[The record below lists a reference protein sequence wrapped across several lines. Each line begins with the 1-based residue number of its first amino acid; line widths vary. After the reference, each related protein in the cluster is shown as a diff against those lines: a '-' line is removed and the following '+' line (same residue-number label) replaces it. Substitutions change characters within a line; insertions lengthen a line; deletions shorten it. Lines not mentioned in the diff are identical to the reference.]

1 MRAQFNDRDFEQL
14 SAYMDGQL
22 APAEQHRL
30 EERLRARPDLQEAL
44 DDLRRTR
51 ALLRS
56 APRRRAPRNFTLTPE
71 MVGAQAVRRRR
82 GGFFNNLFPTL
93 SFASAMAAL
102 LLVATLVFQ
111 MVPGRTPPTATVAEA
126 PGAED
131 ARLTKEGQ
139 EAGAAQL
146 EAAPAAPSIMTENP
160 SEAADIASGTST
172 AVEDAPPVIYWG
184 GGPVIAWGRGGGGGG
199 DGSDL
204 GGMGGGGPYGTG
216 EIIVPPEVVE
226 SMQVDNYAAPQAVQ
240 PDPSITGSGPILGV
254 APTDQTGQI
263 LEREALNQG
272 LPVEPQAAP
281 IPEEQPAPQPLEADG
296 EQQVFGVPLRLTQII
311 LAVLAVVTGLAAF
324 LLRRRSA

>member
-1 MRAQFNDRDFEQL
+1 MRAQINDRDFEQL

-22 APAEQHRL
+22 APVEQHRL

-71 MVGAQAVRRRR
+71 MVGAQAVRRRK

-111 MVPGRTPPTATVAEA
+111 MVPGLTPPTATVAEA
-126 PGAED
+126 PAGAAD
-131 ARLTKEGQ
+131 ARMTKDGQ
-139 EAGAAQL
+139 EAGAPQM
-146 EAAPAAPSIMTENP
+146 EAAPAAPSIMSENP
-160 SEAADIASGTST
+160 SEAADPASGTG
-172 AVEDAPPVIYWG
+172 AAAKDAPPVIYWG
-184 GGPVIAWGRGGGGGG
+184 GGPSIAWGRGGGGGG

-226 SMQVDNYAAPQAVQ
+226 SMQADNYAAPQAVQ
-240 PDPSITGSGPILGV
+240 RDPSITGSGPILGV
-254 APTDQTGQI
+254 APTEQTGQI
-263 LEREALNQG
+263 IEREALNQG
-272 LPVEPQAAP
+272 VPVEPQAAP
-281 IPEEQPAPQPLEADG
+281 IPEEQPAPQPDVDG